1 MVCANPDRVVQRG
14 DRLVYCGGALADLY
28 EQLGGGVVM
37 AGKPFAPIYDLA
49 LSLADEE
56 PGGPWERSRILA
68 IGDGLATDIAG
79 AQAQRLDRMF
89 IAAGI
94 HGGEARGADGRLSAC
109 AVDELLAAAGLQAD
123 YAMGDLAW

>member
-1 MVCANPDRVVQRG
+1 
-14 DRLVYCGGALADLY
+14 
-28 EQLGGGVVM
+28 M

-49 LSLADEE
+49 LSLAGER
-56 PGGPWERSRILA
+56 PGAPWERSRILA

-79 AQAQRLDRMF
+79 AQAQGLDRMF

-94 HGGEARGADGRLSAC
+94 HGAEARGADGGLSAR
-109 AVDELLAAAGLQAD
+109 AVDELLAVAGLQAD